1 MEKGNLLAK
10 RKEARKKNAEENKG
24 LKLKKNWYPV
34 SDLKTHFKRKCKIPK
49 KSHISAELVPGQVVI
64 LLSGRFRGRR
74 VVYLKKLESG
84 LLLVT
89 GPYKYNGVPLKRV
102 NAAYVLPTNTKL
114 KVDEKVAEGI
124 KEKDF
129 FKRVNIEI
137 KEEKDFF
144 VEEKTKKE
152 RVTEE
157 RKKAQNDIDTQV
169 KKAVDEVPMMKEYLR
184 NRFVL
189 KNGDKPHLMKF

>member
-1 MEKGNLLAK
+1 MAKGDILAK
-10 RKEARKKNAEENKG
+10 RKESRKKHAEENKG

-34 SDLKTHFKRKCKIPK
+34 ADLKKHFSRKCKKPK
-49 KSHISAELVPGQVVI
+49 KTHISAGLKPGQVVI

-74 VVYLKKLESG
+74 VVYLKNLESN

-114 KVDEKVAEGI
+114 EVDGKVADSI
-124 KEKDF
+124 NDDF
-129 FKRVNIEI
+129 FKRIEI
-137 KEEKDFF
+137 SRESEKDFF
-144 VEEKTKKE
+144 VEDKTKKE

-157 RKKAQNDIDTQV
+157 RKKAQNDVDTVV
-169 KKAVDEVPMMKEYLR
+169 KAAVDKVPMMKEYLR
-184 NRFVL
+184 NRFAL
-189 KNGDKPHLMKF
+189 KSGDKPHLMKF

>member
-1 MEKGNLLAK
+1 MAKGDLLAK
-10 RKEARKKNAEENKG
+10 RKASRKKNAEENKG

-34 SDLKTHFKRKCKIPK
+34 ADLKTHFKRKCKVPK
-49 KSHISAELVPGQVVI
+49 KTHISAELTPGQVVI

-74 VVYLKKLESG
+74 VVYLKKLESN

-114 KVDEKVAEGI
+114 EVDGKVADSV
-124 KEKDF
+124 KDDF
-129 FKRVNIEI
+129 FKRVDI
-137 KEEKDFF
+137 KRETEKDFF
-144 VEEKTKKE
+144 VEDKDKKA

-157 RKKAQNDIDTQV
+157 RKKAQNDVDTVV
-169 KKAVDEVPMMKEYLR
+169 KTAVDKVPMMKEYLR
-184 NRFVL
+184 NRFAL
-189 KNGDKPHLMKF
+189 KSGDKPHLMKF

>member
-1 MEKGNLLAK
+1 MAKGDMLAK

-114 KVDEKVAEGI
+114 KVDEKLAEGI
-124 KEKDF
+124 KEEL

-144 VEEKTKKE
+144 VEEKAKKE

-157 RKKAQNDIDTQV
+157 RKKAQNDVDTQV

-184 NRFVL
+184 NRFAL

>member
-1 MEKGNLLAK
+1 MAKGDLLAK
-10 RKEARKKNAEENKG
+10 RKESRKKNAEENKG

-34 SDLKTHFKRKCKIPK
+34 SDLKSHFKRKCKIPK
-49 KSHISAELVPGQVVI
+49 KTHISAELVPGQVVI
-64 LLSGRFRGRR
+64 ILSGRFRGRR
-74 VVYLKKLESG
+74 VVFLKKLESG

-114 KVDEKVAEGI
+114 NVDEKVAQSVGDKLFLRRDI
-124 KEKDF
+124 KRESEKDF
-129 FKRVNIEI
+129 LV
-137 KEEKDFF
+137 D
-144 VEEKTKKE
+144 EKTKKE
-152 RVTEE
+152 RITDD
-157 RKKAQNDIDTQV
+157 RKKAQEDVDTKV

-184 NRFVL
+184 NRFAL

>member
-1 MEKGNLLAK
+1 MAKGLEK
-10 RKEARKKNAEENKG
+10 RKESRKKNAEENKG

-34 SDLKTHFKRKCKIPK
+34 SDLKSHFKRKCKIPK
-49 KSHISAELVPGQVVI
+49 KTHISAELVPGQVLI

-74 VVYLKKLESG
+74 VVFLKKLESG

-114 KVDEKVAEGI
+114 KVDDKVAQSVDDKLFLRRDI
-124 KEKDF
+124 KRESEKDF
-129 FKRVNIEI
+129 LV
-137 KEEKDFF
+137 D
-144 VEEKTKKE
+144 EKTKKE
-152 RVTEE
+152 RITDD
-157 RKKAQNDIDTQV
+157 RKKAQEDVDTKV

-184 NRFVL
+184 NRFAL

>member
-1 MEKGNLLAK
+1 MAKGNLAK
-10 RKEARKKNAEENKG
+10 RKESRKNNADANKA

-34 SDLKTHFKRKCKIPK
+34 SDLKSHFKRKCKVPK
-49 KSHISAELVPGQVVI
+49 KGHISTELVPGQVVI

-74 VVYLKKLESG
+74 VVFLKKLESN

-114 KVDEKVAEGI
+114 NVDGKVADSI
-124 KEKDF
+124 KDEF
-129 FKRVNIEI
+129 FKKIEI
-137 KEEKDFF
+137 ERKEEKDFF
-144 VEEKTKKE
+144 VEEAEKKK

-157 RKKAQNDIDTQV
+157 RTKAQNTVDTVV
-169 KKAVDEVPMMKEYLR
+169 KKAVDEVPMMKEYLK
-184 NRFVL
+184 NRFAL
-189 KNGDKPHLMKF
+189 KSGDKPHLMKF

>member
-1 MEKGNLLAK
+1 MGKGELLAK
-10 RKEARKKNAEENKG
+10 RKEARKKHLEENKG

-34 SDLKTHFKRKCKIPK
+34 SDLKSHFKRKCKVPK
-49 KSHISAELVPGQVVI
+49 KTHISAPLVPGQVVI

-74 VVYLKKLESG
+74 VVFLKNLESG

-114 KVDEKVAEGI
+114 KVDAKVGDKVNDEFFHKVDI
-124 KEKDF
+124 ERKSEKDF
-129 FKRVNIEI
+129 LPDAETIKKRV
-137 KEEKDFF
+137 
-144 VEEKTKKE
+144 TKE
-152 RVTEE
+152 RSD
-157 RKKAQNDIDTQV
+157 AQNEVDTVV

-184 NRFVL
+184 NRFAL
-189 KNGDKPHLMKF
+189 KSGDKPHLMKF